1 MAKKLSSSTI
11 PQDYPRIQDTDN
23 HSHGCLDDSQL
34 VQHQHK
40 IVIEKLKGFIRQA
53 ILNANKKSSREI
65 ISIPLDA
72 SPETIDKIHERE
84 GKELFKY
91 FKKYCGDPA
100 STAHQAYRKHYSEVG
115 IDQFRNK
122 TLQRERMNSGW
133 RYQFLVVSCAGHS
146 KRFKNISDIAAAE
159 GDFNAIIEFT
169 DDQRKPL
176 SLYVSVKNRVNTMGG
191 QDWPKAIQALE
202 TVARTDKNRTGP
214 YCCIFG
220 IAMDRGQRTIKKSQ
234 KTHQPHS
241 FNTEVW
247 LSDFFWP
254 FFTNYSYEE
263 IMTSVLEVLISESGE
278 LLIQVDVPTKLLD
291 AFGQACQKE
300 GLLDESGHFYDPFKL
315 VKFFCQPSATSKK
328 R

>member
-1 MAKKLSSSTI
+1 MAKKLNPSTI
-11 PQDYPRIQDTDN
+11 PQDYPRIQDTDS

-122 TLQRERMNSGW
+122 TLQRKRINLGW
-133 RYQFLVVSCAGHS
+133 RYQFLVASCAKHS
-146 KRFKNISDIAAAE
+146 KRFKNISDIAVAK

-220 IAMDRGQRTIKKSQ
+220 IAMDQGQRTIKKSQ

-241 FNTEVW
+241 FSTEVW

-278 LLIQVDVPTKLLD
+278 LLTQVDVPTKLLD

-300 GLLDESGHFYDPFKL
+300 ELLDESGHFYDPFKL
-315 VKFFCQPSATSKK
+315 VKFFVNQAQHQK
-328 R
+328 